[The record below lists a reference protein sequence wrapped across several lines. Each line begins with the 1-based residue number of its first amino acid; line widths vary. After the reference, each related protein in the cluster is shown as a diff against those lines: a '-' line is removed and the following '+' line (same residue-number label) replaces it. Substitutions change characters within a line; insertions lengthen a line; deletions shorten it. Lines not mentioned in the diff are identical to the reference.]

1 MQPPQSLETP
11 VDRHDAPPPAEVYK
25 PTPLSWRVGIAVV
38 ITAIGLAAYWW
49 QEAIGYRGQA
59 VAGLIFFFGIV
70 AVFSANLRAVNWHTI
85 FWGIAL
91 QLVLALLVLGK
102 DRTYQITAIA
112 SFAAIVAALGFIN
125 VSPLMRGEKVRWPG
139 LVGALIA
146 IGIAYWIFFV
156 EGVHKAFE
164 DMGGIV
170 GAFIDF
176 SDKGA
181 EFVFG
186 NLAKP
191 GDMAKV
197 FGNDFI
203 FCFAFKA
210 LPPILF
216 VSAFFT
222 VLYHL
227 GVLQWCVRVFSL
239 VMVHLMRTSGAETLS
254 VAANVFMGQTEAPLI
269 VKPYVP
275 RMTNS
280 ELFVLMA
287 SGMAHISGSMMVVY
301 ISYGANPVAVLTT
314 CVMACPCSLYLSKL
328 FLPEVSKP
336 ETSGTVHT
344 KDEKSPY
351 VNAVDAAATGTTDG
365 LSLALNVGAMLIVF
379 IAFVALFD
387 AVLGHIK
394 PVLLDLGV
402 SSAYIPNWLT
412 DLSLGKVFGWIFSP
426 VAFLM
431 GVAKEDMAKVGSLLG
446 SKLSINEHYAYL
458 EMRKLLP
465 STNPVT
471 GVFTPG
477 AMSERSFRLTAFA
490 LTGFANFSSVGIQL
504 GGIGGIAPN
513 RRHDLARLGMRALFV
528 GFTATLLNASVA
540 GILLPNVVKPAQP
553 TAASTT
559 ETGSDQN
566 AATPTGTAT
575 PGTSEKSSPTSPVN
589 ASPEKA
595 APDKTPSE
603 KTSLSTPEKGSTK
616 QGSTGAI
623 QKASPAAT
631 QAASPTASISPLAE
645 IEKSHVPRSIGSAR
659 ER

>member
-1 MQPPQSLETP
+1 MKPPESLETP
-11 VDRHDAPPPAEVYK
+11 VDPHDAPPPAAVFK
-25 PTPLSWRVGIAVV
+25 PTPWSWRLGIAAV
-38 ITAIGLAAYWW
+38 IAAIGFAAYGF
-49 QEAIGYRGQA
+49 QESIGLRGQA
-59 VAGLIFFFGIV
+59 VAGVIFFFGIV

-91 QLVLALLVLGK
+91 QVALALLVLGK
-102 DRTYQITAIA
+102 DRTYFI
-112 SFAAIVAALGFIN
+112 SAIVCFVAIVLAVAWIHLVPVLRGQDLRWRGVLGGSI
-125 VSPLMRGEKVRWPG
+125 
-139 LVGALIA
+139 LIA
-146 IGIAYWIFFV
+146 LAYWIFFV
-156 EGVHKAFE
+156 KEVRPFFE
-164 DMGGIV
+164 KLGDV
-170 GAFIDF
+170 VKSFIDF

-186 NLAKP
+186 NLARP
-191 GDMAKV
+191 SDMAKV

-210 LPPILF
+210 LPPIIF

-222 VLYHL
+222 VLYHF
-227 GVLQWCVRVFSL
+227 GILQWCVRMFSL

-287 SGMAHISGSMMVVY
+287 SGMAHISGGMMVVY

-328 FLPEVSKP
+328 FLPEVSRP

-344 KDEKSPY
+344 KQEKSPY

-365 LSLALNVGAMLIVF
+365 LSLALNVGAMLIAF
-379 IAFVALFD
+379 IAFVAMFD
-387 AVLGHIK
+387 AILGSIK
-394 PVLLDLGV
+394 PVLLSLNV
-402 SSAYIPNWLT
+402 NPAYLPDWLT
-412 DLSLGKVFGWIFSP
+412 GLSLGRIFGWIFSP

-431 GVAKEDMAKVGSLLG
+431 GVAKEDMAQVGSLLG

-477 AMSERSFRLTAFA
+477 LMSERSFQLTAFA

-504 GGIGGIAPN
+504 GGIGSIAPN

-528 GFTATLLNASVA
+528 GFTATLLNASIA
-540 GILLPNVVKPAQP
+540 GILLENVVAPAAQKGIEAPNDAVPAKDSTPSKPSQQSAPANPAVPETPTEPSTKSAQLPESWKESSPVAAKFGVSSPNRRAYFSAASFFARDRYRQP
-553 TAASTT
+553 TM
-559 ETGSDQN
+559 
-566 AATPTGTAT
+566 
-575 PGTSEKSSPTSPVN
+575 
-589 ASPEKA
+589 
-595 APDKTPSE
+595 
-603 KTSLSTPEKGSTK
+603 
-616 QGSTGAI
+616 
-623 QKASPAAT
+623 
-631 QAASPTASISPLAE
+631 
-645 IEKSHVPRSIGSAR
+645 
-659 ER
+659 